1 MNMVQAPSFVPG
13 GGVAS
18 GDTAGSRA
26 EGVMSGAPTHP
37 VQGGFMGA
45 SMGMPMMHPSA
56 MTMMQP
62 FYTATAPTDDQPVYV
77 NAKQYNRILKRR
89 EARKKKYGEDE
100 MQMGRTRRKA
110 YIHESRHQ
118 HAMKRQRG
126 AGGRFLSRAEREGE
140 SNKDDK

>member
-13 GGVAS
+13 GGVVT
-18 GDTAGSRA
+18 GDVGANRSDGIMPGTA
-26 EGVMSGAPTHP
+26 THP
-37 VQGGFMGA
+37 MQGGFVGT
-45 SMGMPMMHPSA
+45 SMAMPMMHPSA

-62 FYTATAPTDDQPVYV
+62 FYTAAAPADDQPVYV

-100 MQMGRTRRKA
+100 VQMGRSRRKS

-126 AGGRFLSRAEREGE
+126 AGGRFLSRAERERE
-140 SNKDDK
+140 VSKDDK